1 MQNCQIH
8 CLQTMPHKVGY
19 LNASWQKTSR
29 IRRAV
34 KRRFQYSRNLL
45 VELGILQRPAEEAN
59 AAAAQTDMLDAGDLV
74 RVRTWPEIRST
85 LNNWNQLKGCAFME
99 EMQEYC
105 GTEQRIFKRVDNFLD
120 ERDYLMKKTK
130 NIYLL
135 KDVLCE
141 GTRDFG
147 PCDRSCF
154 FFWRREWLERISP
167 TAGSAK

>member
-1 MQNCQIH
+1 MRTCQIH
-8 CLQTMPHKVGY
+8 CLQSMQQKVGK
-19 LNASWQKTSR
+19 LNLLCQQIGK
-29 IRRAV
+29 IRRAT
-34 KRRFQYSRNLL
+34 KRRLWFTRNILMNA
-45 VELGILQRPAEEAN
+45 GILQRPAEEAH
-59 AAAAQTDMLDAGDLV
+59 APPAETDNFNTGDMV
-74 RVRTWPEIRST
+74 RVRPWPEIRST

-105 GTEQRIFKRVDNFLD
+105 GTEQQIFKRVDKFLD

-154 FFWRREWLERISP
+154 FFWRREWLERIT
-167 TAGSAK
+167 TATEP